1 MKVTINQKNLKKAL
15 GLVERIVSRNISLPI
30 LNNVLLRTENGRLK
44 VSATNLEIGINYL
57 IGAKIE
63 EVGDIAVPARIFSD
77 FIANIDEDIITLTTK
92 NNSLYINSKRYKTQI
107 LGFDTKEYPIIPKIK
122 EGVICTLPAK
132 QVHTAFTQVVDSIA
146 LSESRAEL
154 AGLYMRFTTKEL
166 ICAATDSFRLVE
178 RVIST
183 PCARDY
189 LIILPRNTVTELIRV
204 AGEVEEEITIRVS
217 ENQVAF
223 SSDDCEV
230 VSRLIDGKYPDY
242 KRVIPEKFMSKTLVV
257 KSDLEKNTRLAGL
270 FSSSIS
276 DIKLSC
282 AEKYLQIVAKNSDR
296 GEASVEIEALLKN
309 DPYEVTLNYHYL
321 LDGLKI
327 IPTDKVVI
335 EFTGTGS
342 PLVLKPTDDSFGLVY
357 LIMPLRS

>member
-15 GLVERIVSRNISLPI
+15 GLVERMVSRNVALPI
-30 LNNVLLRTENGRLK
+30 LNNVLLKTENGRLK
-44 VSATNLEIGINYL
+44 ISATNLEVGINYL

-63 EVGDIAVPARIFSD
+63 EVGDIAIPARIFSD
-77 FIANIDEDIITLTTK
+77 FISNIDEDIITLTTK
-92 NNSLYINSKRYKTQI
+92 NNSLLVNSKRYKTQI

-122 EGVICTLPAK
+122 ESGICTLPAK
-132 QVHTAFTQVVDSIA
+132 QLHTAFTQVIDSVA
-146 LSESRAEL
+146 LSESRQEL
-154 AGLYMRFTTKEL
+154 AGLYMSFTSKKL

-178 RVIST
+178 RVL
-183 PCARDY
+183 PFGCQRDHS
-189 LIILPRNTVTELIRV
+189 LILPRNTVTELIRITGEIE
-204 AGEVEEEITIRVS
+204 GEVTIHIND
-217 ENQVAF
+217 NQVAF
-223 SSDDCEV
+223 LSDDCEV

-242 KRVIPEKFMSKTLVV
+242 KRVIPDKFLSKTLVA

-276 DIKLSC
+276 DVKISC
-282 AEKYLQIVAKNSDR
+282 TEKQLQILAKNTDR
-296 GEASVEIEALLKN
+296 GEVSIEIEALLKN
-309 DPYEVTLNYHYL
+309 DPYELALNYHYL

-335 EFTGTGS
+335 EFTGAGS
-342 PLVLKPTDDSFGLVY
+342 PLVLRPADETLGLVY